1 VRLFFGII
9 VGIALTL
16 GAAYIYDSVRD
27 TSGGEGSFDRPV
39 VNWDVLGHSVKSL
52 PSALRDGWERMT
64 GRPKDSS

>member
-1 VRLFFGII
+1 MFFGII

-16 GAAYIYDSVRD
+16 GAAYIYDSIRN

-52 PSALRDGWERMT
+52 TVSLRNGWERLA
-64 GRPKDSS
+64 GRPKDS